1 MRVVGSDRTI
11 ETTGAEARAK
21 LGLRSD
27 WFTIAEGAHLP
38 APPTTPAA
46 EPGPEVGIDPFGS
59 GNGASPIEAKFFEL
73 GGVDGALGTPV
84 GPELMLPDELGKFR
98 IFTGGAIVWTPD
110 LGAQV
115 IDASFLDEWLP
126 GTGSTE

>member
-1 MRVVGSDRTI
+1 MRVIGSDRTI

-27 WFTIAEGAHLP
+27 WFSVQEGTEAAVPPPTP
-38 APPTTPAA
+38 APEIDT
-46 EPGPEVGIDPFGS
+46 EVGALRFETGDSSEIQS
-59 GNGASPIEAKFFEL
+59 KYLEL
-73 GGVDGALGTPV
+73 GGVDGILGSPV
-84 GPELMLPDELGKFR
+84 GPELMLPDERGKFR

-115 IDASFLDEWLP
+115 IESSFLRDWFP
-126 GTGSTE
+126 SSGSAE